1 MSDIDEDILDLAEP
15 SASNDAGRPKN
26 RKRKSGNATA
36 ASANRSTKKRKT
48 GQVSGQLS
56 KETIEDDDEETE
68 DEYPQ
73 MDPSRLS
80 PPDRG
85 YDDKGSGD
93 NDNGSGNEDEDD
105 DEDDDEDADDM
116 DLESEDGYSAPAPGT
131 VVKEE
136 KTAPATSSASKR
148 PSVPKRESSST
159 KKATAASIK
168 KASTAAKEKAAGKA
182 VGRAVK
188 KAGGAVSAKAVSIA
202 KNKVAASSNIPF
214 PLEGKYKDENDR
226 EYLLNL
232 PEIEREQILADRADD
247 RQKQLDS
254 LALGELYKAT
264 RGAES
269 DEDGEQ
275 EDATHQPEVQP
286 TVDDDDESEAMDL
299 VDSDED
305 AEGEEDN
312 STEDLG
318 QRRVA
323 KPEHKNRAMAAL
335 NEKRKQ
341 RADRAERR
349 QRGSVSPSRDRV
361 KDMFSDEDSEGNTER
376 PSSGGKD
383 RKTSRRDGYDDYS
396 DDEDYLRSKKE
407 NRERRGDSTKAR
419 DRRGGDAR
427 SSRKEPLKAAALNQ
441 ARLSRA
447 DLAEY
452 KHRNFFE
459 AMLKGKILMSNVH
472 LDGMKKVRQSTGA
485 ILSLV
490 GRFSPNH
497 LGSAAYLLEYI
508 PGVAPE
514 GSTYEIEHRG
524 KTFPENRKLAV
535 QYGRAKQTVRMS
547 DVSNRP
553 FDDSE
558 VFRWWSTM
566 NADDQDLPTAS
577 DLKNKAQSLQKQRE
591 TLVTDAEV
599 RARID
604 AFKRLGRLGQPSERE
619 RSRLES
625 ERSLAER
632 RGDLEAVRALDEQL
646 RELAQNITAH
656 RRQSQDGKEQDDLAI
671 KLAIVNEKN
680 RKAALANSRRA
691 HQAGLTKRKQIEDG
705 TIYDASARVKTR
717 LKQHDA
723 AMPKSLAILQGEASA
738 AAPIADLTTEN
749 KAAADAAAKAAVL
762 NTKSGALA
770 VDLDLGDF

>member
-15 SASNDAGRPKN
+15 SAANDAGRPKT

-36 ASANRSTKKRKT
+36 ASPANRSTKKRRV
-48 GQVSGQLS
+48 GLS
-56 KETIEDDDEETE
+56 RETIEDDDEETE

-73 MDPSRLS
+73 LDPSRLS
-80 PPDRG
+80 PPNKG
-85 YDDKGSGD
+85 YADKGSGD
-93 NDNGSGNEDEDD
+93 DANGSGDEEE
-105 DEDDDEDADDM
+105 DEDDDEDADEM
-116 DLESEDGYSAPAPGT
+116 DLESEDGYSAPPHGIVA
-131 VVKEE
+131 KEE
-136 KTAPATSSASKR
+136 KAAPAPSAASKR
-148 PSVPKRESSST
+148 PPVPKRESSST
-159 KKATAASIK
+159 KKTAAATTK
-168 KASTAAKEKAAGKA
+168 KATAAKEKAAGKA

-188 KAGGAVSAKAVSIA
+188 KAGGAVSAKAVAVA
-202 KNKVAASSNIPF
+202 KNKVAASANIPY

-264 RGAES
+264 RGPES
-269 DEDGEQ
+269 DEEDEQ
-275 EDATHQPEVQP
+275 EDGAHPPAAQAAGE
-286 TVDDDDESEAMDL
+286 DDDESEAMDL

-361 KDMFSDEDSEGNTER
+361 KDMFSDEESDGPTER
-376 PSSGGKD
+376 PTNGVKD
-383 RKTSRRDGYDDYS
+383 RKSSRRDGYDDYS
-396 DDEDYLRSKKE
+396 DDEEYSRSKRE
-407 NRERRGDSTKAR
+407 SRERHGDSSKAR
-419 DRRGGDAR
+419 DRRGGESR
-427 SSRKEPLKAAALNQ
+427 SSKKEPLKATALNQ

-452 KHRNFFE
+452 KHRTFFE
-459 AMLKGKILMSNVH
+459 AMLKGEPQVSP
-472 LDGMKKVRQSTGA
+472 RQVSPLLIPLASCSDSYVKCPFGRDERGQTKYRCY
-485 ILSLV
+485 LV
-490 GRFSPNH
+490 
-497 LGSAAYLLEYI
+497 LGLT
-508 PGVAPE
+508 PE
-514 GSTYEIEHRG
+514 GSTYEVEHKG
-524 KTFPENRKLAV
+524 KTFPENRKLTV
-535 QYGRAKQTVRMS
+535 QYGRAKQAIRMS
-547 DVSNRP
+547 DVSNQP
-553 FDDSE
+553 FDDKE

-566 NADDQDLPTAS
+566 NADDQDLPSAS
-577 DLKNKAQSLQKQRE
+577 DLESKAQSLQKQRE
-591 TLVTDAEV
+591 SLVTDAEI

-604 AFKRLGRLGQPSERE
+604 AFKRLGRLGQTSERE

-646 RELAQNITAH
+646 RELALNITAQ

-671 KLAIVNEKN
+671 KLAVVNEKN

-691 HQAGLTKRKQIEDG
+691 HQAELNKRKQIDDG
-705 TIYDASARVKTR
+705 TIYDASARVKTKR
-717 LKQHDA
+717 KQHDA
-723 AMPKSLAILQGEASA
+723 TMPKSLAVLQSEA
-738 AAPIADLTTEN
+738 AATAQNVVADLTAEN
-749 KAAADAAAKAAVL
+749 KAAAEAAAKAAVL

>member
-15 SASNDAGRPKN
+15 SAANDAGRPKN

-36 ASANRSTKKRKT
+36 ASSTNRSTKKRKV
-48 GQVSGQLS
+48 GLS

-68 DEYPQ
+68 DEFPQ
-73 MDPSRLS
+73 LDPSRLS
-80 PPDRG
+80 PPNKG
-85 YDDKGSGD
+85 YDDKTSGGD
-93 NDNGSGNEDEDD
+93 ANEFGDEEEDD
-105 DEDDDEDADDM
+105 EDDEDADDM
-116 DLESEDGYSAPAPGT
+116 DLESEDGYSAPPHGT

-136 KTAPATSSASKR
+136 KAAAAPSTASKK
-148 PSVPKRESSST
+148 PPAPKRESSST
-159 KKATAASIK
+159 KKSAAATTK
-168 KASTAAKEKAAGKA
+168 KATAAKEKAAGKA

-188 KAGGAVSAKAVSIA
+188 KAGGAVSAKAVAVA
-202 KNKVAASSNIPF
+202 KNKVAASANIPY

-264 RGAES
+264 RGAGS
-269 DEDGEQ
+269 DEEDEH
-275 EDATHQPEVQP
+275 EDAAHPPAAQATG
-286 TVDDDDESEAMDL
+286 DDDDESEAMDL

-312 STEDLG
+312 SAEDLG

-361 KDMFSDEDSEGNTER
+361 KDMFSDEDSDRHSER
-376 PSSGGKD
+376 PTSGGKD
-383 RKTSRRDGYDDYS
+383 RKSNRRDGYDDYS
-396 DDEDYLRSKKE
+396 DDEDYLRSKRE
-407 NRERRGDSTKAR
+407 SRERRGDSTKAR
-419 DRRGGDAR
+419 DRRGGESR
-427 SSRKEPLKAAALNQ
+427 SSKREPLKASALNQ

-452 KHRNFFE
+452 KHRAFFE
-459 AMLKGKILMSNVH
+459 VMLKDSYVKCPFGRDERGQTKY
-472 LDGMKKVRQSTGA
+472 RCY
-485 ILSLV
+485 LV
-490 GRFSPNH
+490 
-497 LGSAAYLLEYI
+497 LGLT
-508 PGVAPE
+508 PE
-514 GSTYEIEHRG
+514 GSTYEMEHKG
-524 KTFPENRKLAV
+524 KTFPENRKLTV
-535 QYGRAKQTVRMS
+535 QYGRAKQAIRMS
-547 DVSNRP
+547 DVSNQP
-553 FDDSE
+553 FDDKE

-566 NADDQDLPTAS
+566 NADDQDLPSAS
-577 DLKNKAQSLQKQRE
+577 DLESKAQSLQKQRE
-591 TLVTDAEV
+591 SLVTDAEI

-604 AFKRLGRLGQPSERE
+604 AFKRLGRLGQTSERE

-646 RELAQNITAH
+646 RELALNITAQ
-656 RRQSQDGKEQDDLAI
+656 RRQSQDSKEQDDLAV
-671 KLAIVNEKN
+671 KLAMVNEKN

-691 HQAGLTKRKQIEDG
+691 HQAELNKRKQIDDG
-705 TIYDASARVKTR
+705 TAYDASARVKTKR
-717 LKQHDA
+717 KQHDA
-723 AMPKSLAILQGEASA
+723 TMPKSLAVLQSEAIA
-738 AAPIADLTTEN
+738 AAQHVVADLTAEN